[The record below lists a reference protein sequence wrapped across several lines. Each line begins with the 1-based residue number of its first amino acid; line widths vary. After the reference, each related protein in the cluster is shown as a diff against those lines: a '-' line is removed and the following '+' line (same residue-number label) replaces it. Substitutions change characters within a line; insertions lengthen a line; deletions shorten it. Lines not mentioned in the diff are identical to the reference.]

1 MAIKSLKELYIESRD
16 ANLASLLGKPDES
29 MNSNIQPVQESMYFS
44 DNKHLHYII
53 WNLTC
58 EQIV

>member
-53 WNLTC
+53 
-58 EQIV
+58 